1 MLKELLAEE
10 EPTRCVP
17 DSQQDQE
24 DGIIKQELS
33 QPLEQQSGS
42 QTDSENQGS
51 QDQNVFTENP
61 LEEIITKFFPQ
72 EVENFLPNEVDS
84 LHQKL
89 DLPAEKNN
97 IEEALSN
104 NSDTD
109 FDKTDIENDNSQV
122 LKFRK
127 SNKKL
132 PQIQRGKFSLPDSS
146 DSDSE
151 GGNFNKNKRTKK
163 PLNSRNNDYINTL
176 APPVTKFTLDQ
187 SIQGESDCDETQDNN
202 EESFISSYEN
212 HLREQL
218 ENSDVS
224 DTQESSIK
232 AQKYKTSEP
241 KRSKT
246 KPINKTNEEEYYD
259 SPSSPSM
266 LDSHELE
273 DNFSDTEPT
282 TEVPV
287 SKKQAKFRTDSGN
300 LELKNKTSKK
310 LRAKGASAKSLPR
323 SLDSDAETDVE
334 PNEPECIIS
343 EETVGQGVEVR
354 AVKKHSRRKARER
367 LLSAVREEIPHST
380 ESEDSNLLN
389 SFQFLRTSF
398 SQNESPTCF
407 CGRQTEPSF
416 WIFKIEGHEEEL
428 NICYDCLLVIQSAAS
443 NDMCHM
449 MELSKRFH
457 RFGITVKCPGLMPNS
472 TDLKFKIIETRSKWA
487 QDLEER
493 PMGLKL
499 IRDVIKKRLFIIVQ
513 SNPSNC
519 FILFFSLGTQVLKQ
533 GFQNQF

>member
-33 QPLEQQSGS
+33 QPLEEQSGS
-42 QTDSENQGS
+42 QTESENQGS

-72 EVENFLPNEVDS
+72 ELENFLPNEVDS

-89 DLPAEKNN
+89 DLPVETNN
-97 IEEALSN
+97 IEESLPN

-109 FDKTDIENDNSQV
+109 SDKTDIENDNNKV
-122 LKFRK
+122 LKFKK

-132 PQIQRGKFSLPDSS
+132 SQIQRGKFSLPQFS

-151 GGNFNKNKRTKK
+151 TDNNFNKNKRSKK
-163 PLNSRNNDYINTL
+163 TPYSRNNDYLNSNTL
-176 APPVTKFTLDQ
+176 APPVTNSTLDH
-187 SIQGESDCDETQDNN
+187 SERGESDCDETQDNN

-273 DNFSDTEPT
+273 GNFSDTEPT

-343 EETVGQGVEVR
+343 EENVGQGVEFKI
-354 AVKKHSRRKARER
+354 VKKHTRRKARER

-443 NDMCHM
+443 DDMCHM

-457 RFGITVKCPGLMPNS
+457 RFGITVTCSGLMPNS

-519 FILFFSLGTQVLKQ
+519 FLFCSLAWEHRS
-533 GFQNQF
+533 